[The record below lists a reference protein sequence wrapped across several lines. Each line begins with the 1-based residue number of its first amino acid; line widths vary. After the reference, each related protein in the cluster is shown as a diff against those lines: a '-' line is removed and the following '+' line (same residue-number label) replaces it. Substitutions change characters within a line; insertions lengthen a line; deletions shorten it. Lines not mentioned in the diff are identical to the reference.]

1 MGDPH
6 DTDFLNK
13 TRAWYAAGER
23 DVDSLCRA
31 GKSAHGVYVID
42 EHDEGVTRLYC
53 ASRLSCRSTLRWLID
68 HGADINYRIGD
79 RIRTRPAGGKSA
91 LHAALAHG
99 GFDVASMLLDA
110 GARIDAVDYNGR
122 TTLHEAVNSI
132 YVRDMQPVAA
142 CKRLLSLGASLYA
155 TDVAGETPEA
165 YARRCGYT
173 HSANL
178 LADVRGAGG
187 WKHYIAAPRDAL
199 LALRR
204 ELPALRESGRATA
217 PSSVPAHER
226 LFLQAP
232 DDVFSHIIAFWR
244 SDRDL

>member
-1 MGDPH
+1 
-6 DTDFLNK
+6 
-13 TRAWYAAGER
+13 
-23 DVDSLCRA
+23 
-31 GKSAHGVYVID
+31 
-42 EHDEGVTRLYC
+42 
-53 ASRLSCRSTLRWLID
+53 
-68 HGADINYRIGD
+68 
-79 RIRTRPAGGKSA
+79 
-91 LHAALAHG
+91 
-99 GFDVASMLLDA
+99 MLLDA